1 MALFKKKEKEKKPP
15 EPQWYSSV
23 TGLPTYNYKVYYLS
37 TVEKILYFLL
47 AFVLGAA
54 VGYLFYGGIGKDDL
68 GQRTTLTWVM
78 DGIVTIGVGLAA
90 GFLFLPVRA
99 KQIRDKKQ
107 RELNT
112 QFRDFLEAFNTS
124 IGAGKNVTDSFHA
137 VYGDMK
143 MQYEEDAFIVKELE
157 VMLSGM
163 ANNFDVED
171 LIEDMGK
178 RSGNEDIISFANVF
192 RICYRKG
199 GNIKQTINST
209 HSILSDKM
217 EIKEDIETIVTSNKT
232 EQTIMI
238 FMPIILIGVIK
249 LMSPEFGDNFT
260 TSAGINSTTIA
271 VGLFVASY
279 FVGRKI
285 LDIKL

>member
-1 MALFKKKEKEKKPP
+1 MALFKKKAKTPP

-23 TGLPTYNYKVYYLS
+23 TNLPTYNYKVYYLS
-37 TVEKILYFLL
+37 LWEKIGYFLL
-47 AFVLGAA
+47 AFIIGAA
-54 VGYLFYGGIGKDDL
+54 VGYLFYGGIGKDDF
-68 GQRTTLTWVM
+68 GQRTVTTWIC
-78 DGIVTIGVGLAA
+78 DGIVTVGVGATA

-137 VYGDMK
+137 VYDDMK

-157 VMLSGM
+157 VILSGM
-163 ANNFDVED
+163 ANNFDMED
-171 LIEDMGK
+171 LMEDLGV

-199 GNIKQTINST
+199 GNIKQTVNST

-238 FMPIILIGVIK
+238 FMPIALIGVIK
-249 LMSPEFGDNFT
+249 LMSPDFGDNFT
-260 TSAGINSTTIA
+260 TPAGLISTTIA
-271 VGLFVASY
+271 IGLFVASY